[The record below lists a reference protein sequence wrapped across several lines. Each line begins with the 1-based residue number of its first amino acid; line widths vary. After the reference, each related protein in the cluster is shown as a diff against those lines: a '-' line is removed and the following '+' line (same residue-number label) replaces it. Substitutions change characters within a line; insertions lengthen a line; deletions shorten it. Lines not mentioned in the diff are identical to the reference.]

1 MAKNVVFELNL
12 PGLNEL
18 MKSMEMGKVLDKAAR
33 QIAKNAGDGF
43 EVEEA
48 HAINFV
54 GIAAVHAAT
63 PEAIRKNKEDNT
75 LLKAAGSVKV

>member
-1 MAKNVVFELNL
+1 MAKDVAFKLNL

-18 MKSMEMGKVLDKAAR
+18 MKSMAMGKVLDKAAR

-63 PEAIRKNKEDNT
+63 PEAVRKNKEDNT
-75 LLKAAGSVKV
+75 LLKAAGGTRI